1 MDVSYL
7 YLAFITLMLCVFY
20 FILLSLLP
28 IFFGQKVIS
37 PRRKPFLS
45 IIVIIGFS
53 VLAYALSYSIQNIDL
68 SDRVL
73 HILGGGFAGFLV
85 CFFAV
90 RDSRISIN
98 KFQFFLFSALI
109 VIALGVAN
117 ELAEFVMQYYNVLI
131 SATTVEDTWLD
142 LASNVV
148 GIFIASACL
157 VPFHKQHALDHI

>member
-1 MDVSYL
+1 
-7 YLAFITLMLCVFY
+7 MLCVVY
-20 FILLSLLP
+20 FILLSLFP
-28 IFFGQKVIS
+28 IFFGQKITL
-37 PRRKPFLS
+37 PQRKPFLS
-45 IIVIIGFS
+45 IICIIAFS
-53 VLAYALSYSIQNIDL
+53 VFAYVVSYSIQNVDL

-90 RDSRISIN
+90 RDSRIHIN
-98 KFQFFLFSALI
+98 KLQFFLFSTLI

-117 ELAEFVMQYYNVLI
+117 ELAEFLMQYYNVLI

-148 GIFIASACL
+148 GILIASACF
-157 VPFHKQHALDHI
+157 VPFHKQDTPVPKH